1 MTQQWVFQIATHSNI
16 LNPVKDILGPNIILL
31 DSRFIC
37 KYPVSEVQTE
47 NDEKAYVAWHQDMR

>member
-1 MTQQWVFQIATHSNI
+1 MINKKSLKI
-16 LNPVKDILGPNIILL
+16 SKGPIPVKDILGPNIILL